1 MPAETL
7 EAPPT
12 HEPTPAMSD
21 AMAELTALEAGEP
34 HEPAK
39 ETKDEP
45 KEQSTP
51 KPEAKAKS
59 EGETEKKADA
69 AAKKP
74 EVKPDP
80 KVQAK
85 ADGDKAAAK
94 SDEKP
99 QEKNFKA
106 LREARDNFESEN
118 KRLKAE
124 LKEASTKLS
133 ASPVPKEFEERL
145 AASDKLVKDLRVQL
159 AQKDVTTDEGF
170 QRDFYKPYV
179 AQWSRSMQAVMG
191 LQYADENGVAKSL
204 TKEDAEFILSL
215 PDAKSLA
222 EARKLFGDD
231 NIHALT
237 ILATHKQRIAELHE
251 RMQEAKSD
259 AQKILDAK
267 REKDADAEKDKNSR
281 MGTIWKAANESV
293 LELDPLFK
301 PSDDDSDGSELL
313 KKGLSEFDLA
323 FSDDPTLTPEKRF
336 ELHAKIRHQSG
347 AYHRLTAALKAAK
360 DKLAEQDEE
369 LEGYRESEPK
379 AEGSAKAVKSERM
392 TMATMRD
399 ELAALDK

>member
-7 EAPPT
+7 EAPAT
-12 HEPTPAMSD
+12 HEPTAAMTD

-39 ETKDEP
+39 EAKDEP
-45 KEQSTP
+45 KEKPAKPVKAKDETP
-51 KPEAKAKS
+51 KS
-59 EGETEKKADA
+59 EGDKKPDKEDEKVGKESAKP
-69 AAKKP
+69 AAKDKP
-74 EVKPDP
+74 TE
-80 KVQAK
+80 AT
-85 ADGDKAAAK
+85 A
-94 SDEKP
+94 EKP

-106 LREARDNFESEN
+106 LREARDKFESESTT
-118 KRLKAE
+118 LKKELGE
-124 LKEASTKLS
+124 LKKQLS
-133 ASPVPKEFEERL
+133 AAPVPKEFEEKL
-145 AASDKLVKDLRVQL
+145 AAAEKRAKDLAVQL

-259 AQKILDAK
+259 AQKILDTK
-267 REKDADAEKDKNSR
+267 REKETATQAENNSR

-301 PSDDDSDGSELL
+301 PSDDDADGSELL
-313 KKGLSEFDLA
+313 KKGLAEFDLA
-323 FSDDPTLTPEKRF
+323 FSDDASLTPEKRF

>member
-1 MPAETL
+1 MPPEAATL
-7 EAPPT
+7 EAPAQ

-39 ETKDEP
+39 ETQDEP
-45 KEQSTP
+45 KEKPAAKPAKAKEEAPATEGDK
-51 KPEAKAKS
+51 KPEAKAAKVDK
-59 EGETEKKADA
+59 EKP
-69 AAKKP
+69 AAK
-74 EVKPDP
+74 ETKPDP
-80 KVQAK
+80 SA
-85 ADGDKAAAK
+85 
-94 SDEKP
+94 EKP

-106 LREARDNFESEN
+106 LREARDKYEGEATT
-118 KRLKAE
+118 LKKELGE
-124 LKEASTKLS
+124 LKKQLS

-259 AQKILDAK
+259 AQKILDTK
-267 REKDADAEKDKNSR
+267 REKETATQAENNSR

-301 PSDDDSDGSELL
+301 PSDDDADGSELL
-313 KKGLSEFDLA
+313 KKGLAEFDLA
-323 FSDDPTLTPEKRF
+323 FSDDASLTPEKRF

-347 AYHRLTAALKAAK
+347 AYHRLTAALKAAAT
-360 DKLAEQDEE
+360 KLKEQDEE

-379 AEGSAKAVKSERM
+379 TEGSAKAVKSERM
-392 TMATMRD
+392 TMETMRD